1 MPNPADLLSLQ
12 DDADPDDLLRM
23 QLDQGQ
29 GANLAGAPQPPGA
42 PTGMPGQGAPPMPNV
57 PGPLAALAPPAGKP
71 SIKLKVPP
79 AVKPKPKVKLK
90 VKPKPQPRIVE
101 AIGGPAGLPRD
112 AIGRTQ

>member
-12 DDADPDDLLRM
+12 DDEDPDDLLRM

-42 PTGMPGQGAPPMPNV
+42 PTGMPGQGGPPMPNV

-71 SIKLKVPP
+71 SIKLKAPI

-90 VKPKPQPRIVE
+90 VKPKPRIKLKS
-101 AIGGPAGLPRD
+101 ALQGYLD